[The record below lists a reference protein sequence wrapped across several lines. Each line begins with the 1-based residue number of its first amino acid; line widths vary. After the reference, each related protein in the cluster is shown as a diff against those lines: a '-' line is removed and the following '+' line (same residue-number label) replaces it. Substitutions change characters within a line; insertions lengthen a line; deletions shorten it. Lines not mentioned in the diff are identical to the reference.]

1 MHLKG
6 YMLAQKNKEQRK
18 INILKNILK
27 RINPTEISNV
37 MLWVKGIE
45 ILASQIQIYYFFY
58 WIILWIL

>member
-1 MHLKG
+1 LADTAVIFVRVPKTMHLKG

-37 MLWVKGIE
+37 ML
-45 ILASQIQIYYFFY
+45 
-58 WIILWIL
+58 